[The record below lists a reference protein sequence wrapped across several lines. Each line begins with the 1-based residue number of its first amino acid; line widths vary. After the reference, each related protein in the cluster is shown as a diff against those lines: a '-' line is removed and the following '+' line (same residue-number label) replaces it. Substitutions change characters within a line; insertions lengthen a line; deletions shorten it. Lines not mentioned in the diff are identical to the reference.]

1 MAGEELWGKM
11 STKQE
16 SVKYNISE
24 QQSDFK
30 EHIGPRFYIVL
41 IIWVFWALLQSLS
54 MLQLLPSSYAQI
66 FWYLKNLSGVLAI
79 IVGSMLYLKSLK
91 LSSAATFSLLF
102 SCYAIGNV
110 MIKGC
115 TLNNLYQP
123 LMYFVWGWGLFV
135 VAPIFLSSTRRITI
149 FLRCTFWGTAFI
161 LFIGEFWERTIGKSF
176 GQPVWI
182 NVMSNFRHIFGFRHP
197 GYVATILISVIL
209 MGWILH
215 NLSSNRFERIITLS
229 VSIIG
234 VIALYLTASRSG
246 LAFLIVVII
255 LMLAKKV
262 NIKPRGHLN
271 FSFIILFL
279 FIILFSVFLLNYPE
293 SYQKLNTIFSNRLNI
308 WASVF
313 RDTFSDNPYSLL
325 WGGEQAIFRSTS
337 VLSGIDGGSISSV
350 FGRYRLDSTYIE
362 MLLMYGVIGLVLF
375 IFIFFRLLQFSIRK
389 QRTSKNKNAKNIYSL
404 SIAVIVGALVAT
416 FPSSLMPSMGN
427 LINAAL
433 LPVAVALLYVIKPDV
448 NNP

>member
-1 MAGEELWGKM
+1 MR
-11 STKQE
+11 QE

-24 QQSDFK
+24 QQSNFK
-30 EHIGPRFYIVL
+30 EHIGPRFYIIL

-79 IVGSMLYLKSLK
+79 IVGSILYLKSLK

-135 VAPIFLSSTRRITI
+135 VAPIFLSSTCRIII
-149 FLRCTFWGTAFI
+149 FLRYTFWGTIFI
-161 LFIGEFWERTIGKSF
+161 LFIGGYWERTVVENLT
-176 GQPVWI
+176 QPVWA
-182 NVMSNFRHIFGFRHP
+182 NVMSKFRYVFGFRHP
-197 GYVATILISVIL
+197 GYVATIIVSLILV
-209 MGWILH
+209 GWFLY

-246 LAFLIVVII
+246 LALLTVVII
-255 LMLAKKV
+255 VMLVKRL
-262 NIKPRGHLN
+262 NIKSSGYINL
-271 FSFIILFL
+271 SFIILFF
-279 FIILFSVFLLNYPE
+279 FIILFSAFLLHYPE
-293 SYQKLNTIFSNRLNI
+293 SFQKLNTIFSNRLNI
-308 WASVF
+308 WANVF
-313 RDTFSDNPYSLL
+313 RDTFSGNPYSLL
-325 WGGEQAIFRSTS
+325 WGGKQAILRSTS

-362 MLLMYGVIGLVLF
+362 ILLMYGVIGLVLF

-389 QRTSKNKNAKNIYSL
+389 QRALKNKNAKNIYSL
-404 SIAVIVGALVAT
+404 AIAVIVGILAAS

-433 LPVAVALLYVIKPDV
+433 LPVAIALLYVIKPDV

>member
-1 MAGEELWGKM
+1 MKKNLVEPSA
-11 STKQE
+11 
-16 SVKYNISE
+16 KYNISE
-24 QQSDFK
+24 QKSNFE

-66 FWYLKNLSGVLAI
+66 FWYLKNLSSVLAI
-79 IVGSMLYLKSLK
+79 IVGSILYLKSLK

-149 FLRCTFWGTAFI
+149 FLRCTFWGTTFI
-161 LFIGEFWERTIGKSF
+161 LFIGEFWERTSGKNL
-176 GQPVWI
+176 GQPVWA

-197 GYVATILISVIL
+197 GYVATIIVSIIL
-209 MGWILH
+209 MGWFLH

-234 VIALYLTASRSG
+234 VIALYLTASRTG
-246 LAFLIVVII
+246 LAFLMVVII
-255 LMLAKKV
+255 VMLV
-262 NIKPRGHLN
+262 MRLN
-271 FSFIILFL
+271 MKASGYLNLSFFTLFF
-279 FIILFSVFLLNYPE
+279 FIILFSVFLLHYPE
-293 SYQKLNTIFSNRLNI
+293 SFQKLNTIFSNRLNI
-308 WASVF
+308 WLNDIRVAFSV
-313 RDTFSDNPYSLL
+313 NPYSIL
-325 WGGEQAIFRSTS
+325 WGGKQAISRYTS
-337 VLSGIDGGSISSV
+337 VLYGADGGTISSV
-350 FGRYRLDSTYIE
+350 FSRWRLDSTYIE
-362 MLLMYGVIGLVLF
+362 MLLMYGVIGLALF
-375 IFIFFRLLQFSIRK
+375 VFIFFRLLQFSIRK
-389 QRTSKNKNAKNIYSL
+389 QRALNNKNARNIYSL
-404 SIAVIVGALVAT
+404 AIAVIIGILVAT
-416 FPSSLMPSMGN
+416 FPSSLMPSTGN

-433 LPVAVALLYVIKPDV
+433 LPVTIALLYIIKPDV
-448 NNP
+448 NNPQ

>member
-1 MAGEELWGKM
+1 MKKNLVEP
-11 STKQE
+11 
-16 SVKYNISE
+16 SVKYNIFE
-24 QQSDFK
+24 QQSNLK
-30 EHIGPRFYIVL
+30 EYIGPKFYIVL

-54 MLQLLPSSYAQI
+54 MLQALPSFYAQKI
-66 FWYLKNLSGVLAI
+66 WYLKNLSGVLAI
-79 IVGSMLYLKSLK
+79 IVGSILYLKSLK
-91 LSSAATFSLLF
+91 LSSAATFSMLF
-102 SCYAIGNV
+102 SCYAISNV
-110 MIKGC
+110 IIKGC

-135 VAPIFLSSTRRITI
+135 LAPTFLSSARRIII
-149 FLRCTFWGTAFI
+149 FLRYTFWGTIFI
-161 LFIGEFWERTIGKSF
+161 LFVGEYWERIVGNNL
-176 GQPVWI
+176 GQPVWA
-182 NVMSNFRHIFGFRHP
+182 NVMSKFRYVFGFRHP

-209 MGWILH
+209 MGWLLYS
-215 NLSSNRFERIITLS
+215 LSSKRFERIITLS

-246 LAFLIVVII
+246 LAFLIVIII
-255 LMLAKKV
+255 LILLM
-262 NIKPRGHLN
+262 RLN
-271 FSFIILFL
+271 MKASWHFNLSFFVLFF
-279 FIILFSVFLLNYPE
+279 FIILFSVFLLYYPE

-308 WASVF
+308 WANVF
-313 RDTFSDNPYSLL
+313 RDTFSGNPYSLL
-325 WGGEQAIFRSTS
+325 WGGKQSILRYTS

-389 QRTSKNKNAKNIYSL
+389 QRTLKNKNAKNVYSL
-404 SIAVIVGALVAT
+404 AIAVIVGTLVAS

-433 LPVAVALLYVIKPDV
+433 LPVAVALLHVIEPDV
-448 NNP
+448 NNL

>member
-1 MAGEELWGKM
+1 MKKNLVG
-11 STKQE
+11 T
-16 SVKYNISE
+16 SVKCNISE
-24 QQSDFK
+24 QQSNFK

-135 VAPIFLSSTRRITI
+135 VAPIFLSSTLRIII
-149 FLRCTFWGTAFI
+149 FLRCTFWGTTFI
-161 LFIGEFWERTIGKSF
+161 LSVGEFWERTIDKSL
-176 GQPVWI
+176 GQPVWA
-182 NVMSNFRHIFGFRHP
+182 NMMSNFRYIFGFRHP

-209 MGWILH
+209 MGWLLYS
-215 NLSSNRFERIITLS
+215 LSSNRFERIITLFF
-229 VSIIG
+229 SIVG
-234 VIALYLTASRSG
+234 GIALYLTASRSG

-255 LMLAKKV
+255 LTVLKRLNMKV
-262 NIKPRGHLN
+262 SWHFNL
-271 FSFIILFL
+271 SFFILFL
-279 FIILFSVFLLNYPE
+279 FIIFFSVFLLHYPE
-293 SYQKLNTIFSNRLNI
+293 SYQRLNTIFSNRLNI
-308 WASVF
+308 WANVF
-313 RDTFSDNPYSLL
+313 RDTFSGNPYFLL
-325 WGGEQAIFRSTS
+325 WGGKQAILRSTS
-337 VLSGIDGGSISSV
+337 VLYGVDGGTISSM

-362 MLLMYGVIGLVLF
+362 MLLMYGVIGLTLF
-375 IFIFFRLLQFSIRK
+375 IFIFLRLFQFTIRK
-389 QRTSKNKNAKNIYSL
+389 QKALSNTNSKNIYSL
-404 SIAVIVGALVAT
+404 AIAVIIGILVAS

-433 LPVAVALLYVIKPDV
+433 FPAAVALLYVIKPDV

>member
-1 MAGEELWGKM
+1 MGQDEI
-11 STKQE
+11 KQE

-24 QQSDFK
+24 KQSNFK

-79 IVGSMLYLKSLK
+79 IVGSILYLKSLK
-91 LSSAATFSLLF
+91 LSSAATFSMLF

-135 VAPIFLSSTRRITI
+135 VAPIFLSSTLRITI
-149 FLRCTFWGTAFI
+149 FLRCIFWGTIFI
-161 LFIGEFWERTIGKSF
+161 LFIGKCLERIVGNDF
-176 GQPVWI
+176 GQPVWA
-182 NVMSNFRHIFGFRHP
+182 NVMSKFRYVFGFRHP

-209 MGWILH
+209 MGWLLYS
-215 NLSSNRFERIITLS
+215 LSSNRFERIITLFF
-229 VSIIG
+229 SITGI
-234 VIALYLTASRSG
+234 IALYLTASRSG

-255 LMLAKKV
+255 LTLLKRLNMKASW
-262 NIKPRGHLN
+262 HLN
-271 FSFIILFL
+271 LSFFILFF
-279 FIILFSVFLLNYPE
+279 FIILFSVFLLHYTE
-293 SYQKLNTIFSNRLNI
+293 SFQKLNTIFSNRLNI
-308 WASVF
+308 WLNVF
-313 RDTFSDNPYSLL
+313 RDTFSVNPYSIF
-325 WGGEQAIFRSTS
+325 WGGKQAILRSTS

-375 IFIFFRLLQFSIRK
+375 IFIFLRLLQFSIRK
-389 QRTSKNKNAKNIYSL
+389 QRALNNKNARNIYSL
-404 SIAVIVGALVAT
+404 AIAVIIGILVAS